1 MTVGSS
7 PITPAMKN
15 CKFCGKEFDPK
26 ISRSKLY
33 CCRNHAVIYSYK
45 LKTLIKYFGF
55 DKSFIETYKAEEEY
69 ERIRNMLYD
78 LYWNK
83 NKSSSDIAKMFNY
96 TSHIENIAN
105 KVFKMLDIP
114 KKTVSQA
121 VLNNYMNGQI
131 APCSNM
137 YRNGWYTTWNNKKVF
152 LRSSYEF
159 DYAKLL
165 DEQYIDYEVE
175 KLRIS
180 YYNTIAKSIKVAIPD
195 FYIPS
200 TNTIVEIKSNYTL
213 DVQNMKDKIKAYKEA
228 GYNFKL
234 ILEHKEIEDIN
245 NLAC

>member
-1 MTVGSS
+1 MN
-7 PITPAMKN
+7 K
-15 CKFCGKEFDPK
+15 CKFCGKEFDP
-26 ISRSKLY
+26 IQSKSKSY
-33 CCRNHAVIYSYK
+33 CCREHLVICSYK

-55 DKSFIETYKAEEEY
+55 DESLIGTIHAIEEY
-69 ERIRNMLYD
+69 ERIRQMLYD
-78 LYWNK
+78 LYWVEH
-83 NKSSSDIAKMFNY
+83 KSSREIAEMFNY
-96 TSHIENIAN
+96 NSHIENITN

-121 VLNNYMNGQI
+121 VKENYLHGQI
-131 APCSNM
+131 PSSSNA
-137 YRNGWYTTWNNKKVF
+137 YVHGYHKTWNNKKVF

-180 YYNTIAKSIKVAIPD
+180 YYNTITKSIKVAIPD

>member
-1 MTVGSS
+1 MN
-7 PITPAMKN
+7 K
-15 CKFCGKEFDPK
+15 CKFCGKEFDP
-26 ISRSKLY
+26 IQSKSKSY
-33 CCRNHAVIYSYK
+33 CCREHLVIYSYK

-55 DKSFIETYKAEEEY
+55 NESLIGTIHAIEEY
-69 ERIRNMLYD
+69 ERIRQMLYN
-78 LYWNK
+78 LYWVER
-83 NKSSSDIAKMFNY
+83 KSSREIAEMFNY
-96 TSHIENIAN
+96 NSHIENIAN
-105 KVFKMLDIP
+105 KVFKMLNIP

-121 VLNNYMNGQI
+121 VKENYLHGQI
-131 APCSNM
+131 PSSSNA
-137 YRNGWYTTWNNKKVF
+137 YVHGYHITWNNKKVF

-165 DEQYIDYEVE
+165 DEKHIDYEVE

>member
-1 MTVGSS
+1 MN
-7 PITPAMKN
+7 K
-15 CKFCGKEFDPK
+15 CKFCGKEFDP
-26 ISRSKLY
+26 IQSKAKSY
-33 CCRNHAVIYSYK
+33 CCREHLVICSYK

-55 DKSFIETYKAEEEY
+55 DESLLGTVHAIEEY
-69 ERIRNMLYD
+69 ERIRQMLYN
-78 LYWNK
+78 LYWVEH
-83 NKSSSDIAKMFNY
+83 KSSREITEMFNY
-96 TSHIENIAN
+96 NSHIENIAN
-105 KVFKMLDIP
+105 KVFKMLNIP

-131 APCSNM
+131 VPCSNM
-137 YRNGWYTTWNNKKVF
+137 YKNGWHTTWNNKKVF

-180 YYNTIAKSIKVAIPD
+180 YYNTITKSIKVAIPD

-234 ILEHKEIEDIN
+234 ILEHKEIEGIN